1 MRNKKQE
8 EDEKQ
13 IFALQ
18 FNETNMTVQVGRP
31 ARRVVLCVQSGE
43 KCSTVTFAK
52 GGWNKRGMKK
62 QERHNIVK

>member
-18 FNETNMTVQVGRP
+18 FNETKMTVQV
-31 ARRVVLCVQSGE
+31 RVVLCVQSGE